1 MTKICVFGGSGQL
14 GRSLVRDLAVLGD
27 VTAPTR
33 QQLDLTNIAQLQQ
46 WLQQHEFDL
55 LVNAAAM
62 TQVDV
67 AQTAVELTWQLN
79 HQLPAILAAHAKAK
93 NIWLIHFSTDY
104 VFDGSGDLPWHESD
118 QCQPLQQYGI
128 SKRAGELAIQTSGCL
143 HLLIRTSWLYDSDGQ
158 NFLLTMLQLARANQA
173 SLAIEQQFQ
182 QPATAMIK
190 VVADQIGAP
199 TFAPL
204 LSAQVTQ
211 ILSQL
216 LVMPLLAAGKLSG
229 TYHLCAAGY
238 CSWFQFAEA
247 IFQKA
252 FDKGILL
259 NQPALSAVSSLEFVR
274 PAPRPKNSRLDTR
287 KVQTTFALELT
298 HWQQQLDQCL
308 ELLKFSAKTGK

>member
-93 NIWLIHFSTDY
+93 NIWLVHFSTDY
-104 VFDGSGDLPWHESD
+104 VFDGSGDMPWRETD
-118 QCQPLQQYGI
+118 DCQPLQQYGI

-158 NFLLTMLQLARANQA
+158 NFLLTMLQLARAYQA

-199 TFAPL
+199 TFAPV

-216 LVMPLLAAGKLSG
+216 LVMPLLAASTLSG
-229 TYHLCAAGY
+229 TYHLCAAGH
-238 CSWFQFAEA
+238 CSWFQFSEA

-252 FDKGILL
+252 FDKGILS
-259 NQPALSAVSSLEFVR
+259 NQPALRAVSSLEFAR

-298 HWQQQLDQCL
+298 HWQQQLEQCL